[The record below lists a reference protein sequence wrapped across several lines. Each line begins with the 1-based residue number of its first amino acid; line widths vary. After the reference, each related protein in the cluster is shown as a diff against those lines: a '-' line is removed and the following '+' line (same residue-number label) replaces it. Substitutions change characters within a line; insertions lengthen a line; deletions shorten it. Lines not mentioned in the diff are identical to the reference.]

1 MHKLMHSEMHQVAPS
16 RENME
21 DNSSTL
27 ERFKVSQPGQVW
39 LVLLPLAGDG
49 WAELCILE
57 VRARREARNR
67 RSQGECEPRE
77 VGGTEGWV

>member
-1 MHKLMHSEMHQVAPS
+1 MAEGREGGRQPS
-16 RENME
+16 
-21 DNSSTL
+21 S
-27 ERFKVSQPGQVW
+27 GC

-49 WAELCILE
+49 WAELCIPK

-77 VGGTEGWV
+77 VGGGGERRDRRLGLVTESDK